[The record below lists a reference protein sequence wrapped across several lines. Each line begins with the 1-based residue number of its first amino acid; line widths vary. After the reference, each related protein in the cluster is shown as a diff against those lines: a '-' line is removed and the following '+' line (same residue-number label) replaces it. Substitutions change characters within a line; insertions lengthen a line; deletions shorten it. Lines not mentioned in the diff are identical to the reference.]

1 MNRLLNNPEQVVDE
15 MLAGY
20 IASYPDR
27 FCKLDGYHVLLNKN
41 EKDKVSIVIGAG
53 GGNEPWPIGYVGEG
67 LADACS
73 LGNVFAAPTAKSIL
87 NAIRY
92 VPNEKGVLCIANK
105 PCRRCAEF

>member
-41 EKDKVSIVIGAG
+41 EKDKVSIVIGA
-53 GGNEPWPIGYVGEG
+53 
-67 LADACS
+67 
-73 LGNVFAAPTAKSIL
+73 
-87 NAIRY
+87 
-92 VPNEKGVLCIANK
+92 
-105 PCRRCAEF
+105 

>member
-41 EKDKVSIVIGAG
+41 ERIRFQSSSEQEEETSRGPSDTWEKDWQMHA
-53 GGNEPWPIGYVGEG
+53 PWEMFLLLPRQ
-67 LADACS
+67 
-73 LGNVFAAPTAKSIL
+73 NQF
-87 NAIRY
+87 
-92 VPNEKGVLCIANK
+92 
-105 PCRRCAEF
+105 

>member
-73 LGNVFAAPTAKSIL
+73 LGNVF
-87 NAIRY
+87 
-92 VPNEKGVLCIANK
+92 LCSHGKINFK
-105 PCRRCAEF
+105 CNPLCSE